1 MLLFIM
7 VSRPF
12 VSLGSQAIE
21 AAIFASG
28 QAAGRGSHLPRD
40 EEAGNVTF
48 QGEAGLGG
56 ELGSVGVLV
65 EDETLQGGT
74 ME

>member
-1 MLLFIM
+1 M

-12 VSLGSQAIE
+12 VSLESQAIE

-56 ELGSVGVLV
+56 S
-65 EDETLQGGT
+65 
-74 ME
+74 